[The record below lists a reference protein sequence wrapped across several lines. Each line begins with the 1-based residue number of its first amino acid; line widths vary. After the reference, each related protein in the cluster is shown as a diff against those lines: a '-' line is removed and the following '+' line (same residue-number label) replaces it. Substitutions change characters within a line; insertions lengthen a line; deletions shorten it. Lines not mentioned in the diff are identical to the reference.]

1 MHVAFSFL
9 RYVSFYAAAKIEP
22 TKIIYHSFIN
32 QVHKVGEHGPNE
44 IRPNYMV
51 RDFSLLFQKADEG
64 KSVAAVCIFISYR
77 VISFSW
83 ISHAK
88 KKITRGLSLN
98 ANNVS
103 VTVWKRRN

>member
-1 MHVAFSFL
+1 M
-9 RYVSFYAAAKIEP
+9 
-22 TKIIYHSFIN
+22 
-32 QVHKVGEHGPNE
+32 GEHGPNE

-51 RDFSLLFQKADEG
+51 RDSSLLFQNADDG
-64 KSVAAVCIFISYR
+64 KSVAAVCIFITYR

-88 KKITRGLSLN
+88 KKITRGLPLN